1 MATQKV
7 RLSDSMCN
15 TTKKTDTL
23 TIETNTYKSRVIQK
37 FWH

>member
-15 TTKKTDTL
+15 TTL

>member
-15 TTKKTDTL
+15 TTNTDTL